1 MNNECYSNE
10 IECKVIDNFLM
21 LNNRGVGIYEEI
33 LNGDNQESS
42 SYSKLALTS
51 KYNRTFAAN
60 DPLRML
66 ASGRPATDAA
76 FQQKIDGHGFR
87 NNPCENI
94 KSESDLN
101 IEPINFYNYQLSAS
115 LTQYIS
121 AESTGEKK
129 SISDKRN
136 TGLGEIWCRN
146 TLSNRIDRLQTM
158 LPGLRTQPEIYN
170 NVIDFDVIYDS
181 VILYTPDTMYIE
193 RYSYDY
199 NTGDI
204 LAGDATPI
212 ISKADD
218 IELSKLI
225 RVFFNEANNTVV
237 FGKTVQYDVK
247 TVIPELYS
255 YNIATGTY
263 VTAYGKNQAEQD
275 MKHYKLPPDLYR
287 DFDIKSIS
295 TPIVVYNDKLQKYTV
310 IYSAYLATTYTGMLT
325 GEFEGDVYCVF
336 IHNYK
341 ALANGLGYID
351 SIIYHPENKREYR
364 YDESIPPKTITLDT
378 SAREIEIGYVLPAS
392 LTLTIDP
399 LDVPLRRAKL
409 KEIQYQFGDVLITKS
424 RLPVN
429 DMGLAGVDNISRLTD
444 SYTPHVS
451 GGAIDFASPRYQRV
465 HLPIES
471 NISDVSIVTVN
482 VSARYYDG
490 FVDVWKIAGE
500 IRPRPLTYK
509 FKDMVVVD
517 AVSYTTNN
525 VTNLLKIIFETQ
537 QPRHIVEYI
546 VDNSTSMLESPVE
559 SFELETPAVT
569 AVELSGTSL
578 SGQALSGETVVDTS
592 PSVNYT
598 NAIDD
603 SIVNTASSNNTTN
616 TNAATNNTAY

>member
-1 MNNECYSNE
+1 MNDTCYNRE
-10 IECKVIDNFLM
+10 IECRVIDNFLM
-21 LNNRGVGIYEEI
+21 SNNRGVKIYEEI
-33 LNGDNQESS
+33 LNGDNQETS
-42 SYSKLALTS
+42 SYSSLALTS

-60 DPLRML
+60 DPLRMI

-87 NNPCENI
+87 NNPCDNI

-115 LTQYIS
+115 LTQYMS
-121 AESTGEKK
+121 ADVTGEKL
-129 SISDKRN
+129 SVSDKRN
-136 TGLGEIWCRN
+136 KNVGEIWCRN
-146 TLSNRIDRLQTM
+146 TMSNRIDRLETM
-158 LPGLRTQPEIYN
+158 LPGLKTQPEIYN
-170 NVIDFDVIYDS
+170 NVVDFDVIYDS

-193 RYSYDY
+193 RYAYDY

-204 LAGDATPI
+204 LAGGATPI

-225 RVFFNEANNTVV
+225 RVFFDESNNTVM

-247 TVIPELYS
+247 TVVPELYS
-255 YNIATGTY
+255 YNLATGTY
-263 VTAYGKNQAEQD
+263 VTAYGAKQANED
-275 MKHYKLPPDLYR
+275 INHYRLPPDLYR

-295 TPIVVYNDKLQKYTV
+295 TPILVYNDKLQKYTV

-341 ALANGLGYID
+341 ALSNGLGYID

-364 YDESIPPKTITLDT
+364 YDESIPPETITLDT
-378 SAREIEIGYVLPAS
+378 SAREIELGYVLPAKM
-392 LTLTIDP
+392 TLKIDP
-399 LDVPLRRAKL
+399 LHVPLRQAKL

-429 DMGLAGVDNISRLTD
+429 DMGLAGVDNIAGLTD

-451 GGAIDFASPRYQRV
+451 GGAIDFASPRYQSV
-465 HLPIES
+465 DLPVES
-471 NISDVSIVTVN
+471 NVSDVSIVTVN

-500 IRPRPLTYK
+500 IRPRPLSYK

-537 QPRHIVEYI
+537 QPKHMVEYVI
-546 VDNSTSMLESPVE
+546 DNSTSMLESPVD
-559 SFELETPAVT
+559 SFDLETPAVT
-569 AVELSGTSL
+569 ALGLSGTSL
-578 SGQALSGETVVDTS
+578 SGESLSGQPLSGNTISGIATGNVVNDVT
-592 PSVNYT
+592 
-598 NAIDD
+598 
-603 SIVNTASSNNTTN
+603 SNNTT
-616 TNAATNNTAY
+616 Y